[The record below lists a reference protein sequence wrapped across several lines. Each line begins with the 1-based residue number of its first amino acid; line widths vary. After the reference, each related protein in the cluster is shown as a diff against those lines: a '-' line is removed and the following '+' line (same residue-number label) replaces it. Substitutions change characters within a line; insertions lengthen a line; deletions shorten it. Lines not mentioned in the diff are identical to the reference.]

1 MIVKPISSG
10 SLEENR
16 PLTNNSVDNSD
27 PPPLPSVSPPEMDTP
42 ENIPED
48 MRENTPTCDGRNVA
62 TTGIFLQEQGSS
74 EA

>member
-1 MIVKPISSG
+1 MKPISSG
-10 SLEENR
+10 SSEENQ
-16 PLTNNSVDNSD
+16 PLTDNSVDDNN
-27 PPPLPSVSPPEMDTP
+27 PPPLPSGSPPEMDTLKNMP
-42 ENIPED
+42 KD